1 MEIQL
6 KDANEKINNL
16 EEELSRAPKIE
27 DLEQERNAVETF
39 REQLIDKDGIIERL
53 EEEKGIIS

>member
-16 EEELSRAPKIE
+16 EEQLSRAPKIE